1 MLSKCKRVLGLV
13 NAAAILVQAG
23 SAATASVSAK
33 TVNACKLATAK
44 EIAKILGVQLGAPTL
59 DDPTRCQY
67 TSTSGTLVTIATA
80 PYTAAVKSDF
90 AVNSK
95 QPTAKKI
102 PGLKKAYVS
111 TRVLRADSVKGTKFL
126 TIAILS
132 TTGAETGVTT
142 DELIKLTKVAFKRL

>member
-1 MLSKCKRVLGLV
+1 M
-13 NAAAILVQAG
+13 
-23 SAATASVSAK
+23 
-33 TVNACKLATAK
+33 NACKLATAK

-67 TSTSGTLVTIATA
+67 TSASGTLVTIATA
-80 PYTAAVKSDF
+80 PYTKAVKKDF

-111 TRVLRADSVKGTKFL
+111 TRVLQADAVEGTKFAD
-126 TIAILS
+126 AILS

-142 DELIKLTKVAFKRL
+142 NQLIKLRKSVYKRL